1 MPKGGRRKVQEQEVE
16 EEKEEEPVEEVEDT
30 EEESGEKGT
39 VVTAT
44 VSGGYPVIDV
54 EEIEGVGRVT
64 AQKLRELVITRLGTW
79 PSRALR
85 SLPRYLVVRIGLSR
99 SLPLLRSSLA

>member
-1 MPKGGRRKVQEQEVE
+1 MPKGRRKVQEQEVE

-30 EEESGEKGT
+30 GEESGEKST

-44 VSGGYPVIDV
+44 VSGGYPMIDV

-64 AQKLRELVITRLGTW
+64 AQKLREAGYNTARDVAFASVKEL
-79 PSRALR
+79 A
-85 SLPRYLVVRIGLSR
+85 RYLVVRIGLSR
-99 SLPLLRSSLA
+99 SSPLPRSSLA